1 VSLLLASPLTPL
13 EHIMRHVLDWLHL
26 SVGLTWA
33 WSIVALTILV
43 RMLLVP
49 LTVKQIHSM
58 QGLQRH
64 APEMKEIQRKYKHD
78 KQKMNEELMK
88 FYRENRINPAASC
101 LPMLAQLPVFIGLYF
116 TLKTLAREAVRGEI
130 SGSLAWLHIFHITE
144 KATQGWG
151 PLLLVVYAV
160 SQTTSTYL
168 MSSTMD
174 KTQRTIMLI
183 LPLVFITVVARF
195 PQGLVI
201 YWVTTNLWTV
211 GQGVI
216 TRRLVPKREPP
227 PRRTSRTPARA
238 DTGAEDGAA
247 RDEAQA
253 AKPAPAAS
261 AQPRKVKRKKKR
273 ARR

>member
-1 VSLLLASPLTPL
+1 MTSLLLASPLTPL
-13 EHIMRHVLDWLHL
+13 EHVMRHVLDWLHG

-58 QGLQRH
+58 QGLQAH

-101 LPMLAQLPVFIGLYF
+101 LPIVAQIPVFISLYF
-116 TLKTLAREAVRGEI
+116 VLRTFAKHPPPGNLE
-130 SGSLAWLHIFHITE
+130 WLGLFHITE
-144 KATQGWG
+144 KASQGWG

-160 SQTTSTYL
+160 SQTTSTFL
-168 MSSTMD
+168 MSTTMD
-174 KTQRTIMLI
+174 KTQRMIMLF
-183 LPLVFITVVARF
+183 LPLVFLTVVINF

-211 GQGVI
+211 GQGFI
-216 TRRLVPKREPP
+216 TRRLVPKKEPP
-227 PRRTSRTPARA
+227 PKRTSRAPK
-238 DTGAEDGAA
+238 GEGGGDGAGDGA
-247 RDEAQA
+247 TPKEKPPS
-253 AKPAPAAS
+253 KPAAA
-261 AQPRKVKRKKKR
+261 AAPPRKVKRKKK
-273 ARR
+273 ATRR